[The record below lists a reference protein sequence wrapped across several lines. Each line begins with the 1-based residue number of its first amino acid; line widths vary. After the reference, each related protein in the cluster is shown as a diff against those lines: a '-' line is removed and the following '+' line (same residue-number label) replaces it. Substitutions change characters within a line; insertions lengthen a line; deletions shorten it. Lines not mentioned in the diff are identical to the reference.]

1 MSLHFCLKKCQS
13 LDDLA
18 KINDA
23 ARVLILTAAFPVLVI
38 VNLIENWGKKV
49 DENGDLGLLLCDV
62 ITAAVIS
69 DGTCHE
75 YFSLKWISDNSE
87 SNNNVESRGT
97 IHWKSSSEVN
107 SILLLAEGRG
117 KSWLP
122 FFLLHPCEFLN
133 FHFKM
138 IFFVKN
144 SISGVVILTN
154 FKEKKESDAIF
165 SFPTL

>member
-69 DGTCHE
+69 
-75 YFSLKWISDNSE
+75 
-87 SNNNVESRGT
+87 
-97 IHWKSSSEVN
+97 
-107 SILLLAEGRG
+107 
-117 KSWLP
+117 
-122 FFLLHPCEFLN
+122 
-133 FHFKM
+133 
-138 IFFVKN
+138 
-144 SISGVVILTN
+144 VVMAHAMST
-154 FKEKKESDAIF
+154 SV
-165 SFPTL
+165 